1 MLNYNVEEVKANLKE
16 IFNEFYEWGS
26 LSDSQ
31 YLDYYAKG
39 MEMKNSYLQKIF
51 DGTNGRIVLDP
62 KDFKDFMEEFSF
74 EEMKN
79 YVEDGLYS
87 DLCDLNISYN
97 FIDTFKTSVC
107 NTFDKIRVENKKV
120 IMKDEFKMLPFHGQ
134 RLTKVLN
141 SLVDMS
147 ALTAQKIS
155 STKGLKEAVS
165 DIKNKIIG
173 GEMASFASGA
183 NFDGRKIVLSIRPED
198 LFLISYGNSWRSCM
212 HPDEGEYNNGTLGY
226 MVGPDAF
233 VGFTVMEKDLEEFG
247 YLAPK
252 VWRQMMFVS
261 EVDYEE
267 ETVPV
272 LLSQKGYPRL
282 NNALQN
288 MISNATLS
296 LLGWEDN
303 AKINQIEENL
313 TSFRW
318 KNGSGCNEYGY
329 VDAFNWDDAIR
340 GLRSPVLFQAEEAK
354 TILINA
360 QSTFVCLECGSKDDP
375 ASSSGLC
382 EGCYYDSRGSI
393 CPSCEQHFDE
403 DYGVRVLDIFGDI
416 VYVCEFCR
424 EETVW
429 SFKENENIW
438 KVEAV
443 LAIGSK
449 EDSWVYTKDA
459 TYSDHLEEYILNSD
473 AAWCETLDSYILQED
488 VVELSDGTTAYIHDC
503 FIWRVDGKYHE
514 DTEDIDSDEWKEIFS
529 QQLPKI
535 LDEAWKMNE
544 LFKKYQGSGI
554 SKKDCFEIL
563 KDYIFKCE
571 NREEELQLK
580 TKIILDSLDFSW
592 EPLEDSSFEFRLTG
606 DNPINKEFIDFLLTG
621 EVKE

>member
-74 EEMKN
+74 EEMKS
-79 YVEDGLYS
+79 YVEDELYS
-87 DLCDLNISYN
+87 DLRGLNISYN

-147 ALTAQKIS
+147 ALTAQNIS
-155 STKGLKEAVS
+155 STKGVKEAIS
-165 DIKNKIIG
+165 DIKNKIVG

-261 EVDYEE
+261 EVDHEE

-282 NNALQN
+282 NNGLQN

-296 LLGWEDN
+296 LLGWEGN

-313 TSFRW
+313 TRFRW
-318 KNGSGCNEYGY
+318 RNGSDCNEYGY
-329 VDAFNWDDAIR
+329 VDAFNWNDAIR
-340 GLRSPVLFQAEEAK
+340 GLRSPVLFQAEEDK

-375 ASSSGLC
+375 ANCSGLC
-382 EGCYYDSRGSI
+382 EECYYGSRSI
-393 CPSCEQHFDE
+393 CPSCEERFDE
-403 DYGVRVLDIFGDI
+403 DYGVRVLDTSGDI
-416 VYVCEFCR
+416 VYVCEYCG

-429 SFKENENIW
+429 STEEEENIW
-438 KVEAV
+438 SEEAV
-443 LAIGSK
+443 YAIGSK
-449 EDSWVYTKDA
+449 GDSWVYTTKA
-459 TYSDHLEEYILNSD
+459 TYSDYAEEYILDSD

-488 VVELSDGTTAYIHDC
+488 VVELPDGTTACIHDC

-529 QQLPKI
+529 QELPKI

-544 LFKKYQGSGI
+544 LFKKYQGLGT

-592 EPLEDSSFEFRLTG
+592 EPVEDSSFEFRLTG
-606 DNPINKEFIDFLLTG
+606 DNPVNKEFIDFLLTG